1 MVMIR
6 VVFFLF
12 FCFIWT
18 FIYAS
23 CLGYNSTTWFIKLW
37 CSAWYESVG
46 RIVWRFLLSNKIS
59 IWLNGGIIFQPNI
72 WLWNCAFAFAFAYC
86 IRVAHLNLFLMHAM
100 FLLEF
105 GLPVTQNKVFG
116 ILYLTWRGIFWRTML
131 SLSQPLLDQTL
142 CQGSWMFM
150 LSDWYLWTEFDL
162 NDQQPICPFLT
173 LSSVCFCQFS
183 LVVLCV

>member
-1 MVMIR
+1 MWWWWYGLC
-6 VVFFLF
+6 FFLF
-12 FCFIWT
+12 FFIWT

-72 WLWNCAFAFAFAYC
+72 WLWNCAFAFAYC
-86 IRVAHLNLFLMHAM
+86 IRVALLTLFLMHAT

-105 GLPVTQNKVFG
+105 GLPGTQNKVFG
-116 ILYLTWRGIFWRTML
+116 VSYSTSSWPDAVLGVLDVYVVWLVPLNWIWLKWSTTHLPFPY
-131 SLSQPLLDQTL
+131 SL
-142 CQGSWMFM
+142 
-150 LSDWYLWTEFDL
+150 
-162 NDQQPICPFLT
+162 
-173 LSSVCFCQFS
+173 
-183 LVVLCV
+183 